1 MSDKCMVTIV
11 THALFLHEV
20 YQAICYHARIACLSG
35 LVDTINHSEWKR
47 SHAKLREMYVGW

>member
-1 MSDKCMVTIV
+1 MVTIV